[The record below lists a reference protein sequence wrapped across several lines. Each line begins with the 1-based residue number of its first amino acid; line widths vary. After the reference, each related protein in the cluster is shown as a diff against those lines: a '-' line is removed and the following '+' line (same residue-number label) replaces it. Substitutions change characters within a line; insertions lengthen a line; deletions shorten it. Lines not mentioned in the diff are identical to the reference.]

1 MAHVSLSAS
10 DKVLG
15 RSGEETEEAA
25 QREAIDIIDDKA
37 LLDLLGPKTKIINCE
52 ANVRG
57 LQDTSQSHIIFNAV
71 VERLESSESPELRLC
86 VKHVEGNH
94 AEDRVR
100 GEYYSLRDLYSACST
115 PFVPKPYGYG
125 KLSSSEGKWFLLA
138 EAHRLDEDKEHCP
151 TALIHTMRTLQQ
163 ESLSPT
169 DKLGYST
176 PTYIG
181 TKMQTHGWDASWPTF
196 FSKLLITAMVCDA
209 EANSTVEELDTK
221 LSKVCNQVI
230 PILLGALEENGRK
243 LKPVLIHGNLTDSRF
258 RKLPNK
264 EDVYFYN
271 PSSYYSHQAMELA
284 SWDWFEDK
292 PKWKPYIAEFKES
305 GLASEPI
312 EQFGGRDRLYR
323 LKHKLYR
330 STLYGPGDERKQVL
344 KDLNCFLAKYASPSE
359 EV

>member
-1 MAHVSLSAS
+1 
-10 DKVLG
+10 
-15 RSGEETEEAA
+15 
-25 QREAIDIIDDKA
+25 
-37 LLDLLGPKTKIINCE
+37 
-52 ANVRG
+52 
-57 LQDTSQSHIIFNAV
+57 
-71 VERLESSESPELRLC
+71 
-86 VKHVEGNH
+86 
-94 AEDRVR
+94 
-100 GEYYSLRDLYSACST
+100 
-115 PFVPKPYGYG
+115 
-125 KLSSSEGKWFLLA
+125 
-138 EAHRLDEDKEHCP
+138 
-151 TALIHTMRTLQQ
+151 MRTLQQ

-196 FSKLLITAMVCDA
+196 FSKLLTTAMVCDA

-330 STLYGPGDERKQVL
+330 STLYGPGDERKQWVL
-344 KDLNCFLAKYASPSE
+344 SLLSTVVIADRRQGSQGFELFSCQVRVAIGGSLDLGQSLYCDLQSLIPCSGTCSSITRPVQNQTSNPHTWNTDRVLTATGAIFTTKAPRLCQQQM
-359 EV
+359 